1 MPHIRRL
8 NYNKG
13 VTLALSLPRCVS
25 TLLPP
30 SKYLIYF
37 TTFCLCGNSFLQS
50 QKTQGLVTD
59 HWSSGQDLVRSL
71 PRLDLHLWLET
82 QALLQATTGHL
93 HTREAYRDHC
103 FKNEA
108 LCIPVCFLCL
118 TSAHSV
124 YYFLACTI
132 LPSLITFIASLS
144 LEYKHSRTGILVCL
158 FLFFSLTFVLYWGI
172 ANFLVAQW

>member
-1 MPHIRRL
+1 M
-8 NYNKG
+8 
-13 VTLALSLPRCVS
+13 
-25 TLLPP
+25 
-30 SKYLIYF
+30 
-37 TTFCLCGNSFLQS
+37 
-50 QKTQGLVTD
+50 
-59 HWSSGQDLVRSL
+59 RSL

-158 FLFFSLTFVLYWGI
+158 FLFFFPNFCFVLGYSQFPGGSVVRI
-172 ANFLVAQW
+172 CLPIQETQVRFLGWEDPLERK